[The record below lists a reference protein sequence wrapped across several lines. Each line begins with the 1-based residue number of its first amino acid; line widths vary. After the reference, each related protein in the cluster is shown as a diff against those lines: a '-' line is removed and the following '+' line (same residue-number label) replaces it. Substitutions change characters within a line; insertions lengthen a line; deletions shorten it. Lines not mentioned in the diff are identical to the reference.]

1 MVYNNIIIVYNN
13 MQYYNNIKTQPHTQ
27 RQRPSKWSWWLALGQ
42 AKGKRQGFC
51 LGLPVGGG
59 AEAIWPSSTV
69 FPGTPVVNWIR
80 GRTASLELAL
90 QYGMLE
96 SQTAVLTCC
105 ATTPAPLNYEMSQI
119 LIISIPQENSL
130 YSKGEKWHT

>member
-13 MQYYNNIKTQPHTQ
+13 MQYYNNIKTQPDTQ

-80 GRTASLELAL
+80 GRTARSWTGTPVWDVGIANCSFNVLRNNTSSLKLWNVTNINNFHSPRK
-90 QYGMLE
+90 Q
-96 SQTAVLTCC
+96 
-105 ATTPAPLNYEMSQI
+105 
-119 LIISIPQENSL
+119 SI
-130 YSKGEKWHT
+130 